1 MIPANSPFSV
11 ALRSPDG
18 GVTLDWKVLDS
29 EGRVH
34 LAGSSPLPDFNA
46 GQGLIL
52 KLQIDTFEEG
62 EVDRRLEMLPVDGA
76 IVEHRLGARFVRA
89 LVEDPDG

>member
-18 GVTLDWKVLDS
+18 GMTLDWKVLDS

-34 LAGSSPLPDFNA
+34 LAGSSPLPDFIA
-46 GQGLIL
+46 GQGMVL
-52 KLQIDTFEEG
+52 KVEIETSEEG
-62 EVDRRLEMLPVDGA
+62 EVAPRLETLPVAKA
-76 IVEHRLGARFVRA
+76 IVEGRLGRGFIRA